1 LVSGKLGMASFLIL
15 LINILPLALGAAIS
29 PTALMGIIILLSISN
44 RPKLQGF
51 GYYIG
56 AIILIIIVV
65 ILGILLGAGITSV
78 TPKPNPILDSIDILL
93 GIILFLAGIK
103 RIFQAQK
110 SPTRLFHGDDKSKS
124 NLVFFIKGVSYGFGL
139 FLINFSTSII
149 VLEAGKEIGASSV
162 DLIGKLTV
170 VIILT
175 IITLLV
181 CEVPLLMYFA
191 YPEKA
196 NNILSKVNKWM
207 QTNGH
212 ILMGVV
218 ILVIGVYLIWIGL
231 IRLGFI

>member
-1 LVSGKLGMASFLIL
+1 M
-15 LINILPLALGAAIS
+15 
-29 PTALMGIIILLSISN
+29 
-44 RPKLQGF
+44 
-51 GYYIG
+51 
-56 AIILIIIVV
+56 
-65 ILGILLGAGITSV
+65 
-78 TPKPNPILDSIDILL
+78 
-93 GIILFLAGIK
+93 
-103 RIFQAQK
+103 
-110 SPTRLFHGDDKSKS
+110 
-124 NLVFFIKGVSYGFGL
+124 

>member
-1 LVSGKLGMASFLIL
+1 MASFLIL

>member
-1 LVSGKLGMASFLIL
+1 MASFLIL

-139 FLINFSTSII
+139 FLINFSTTII

>member
-1 LVSGKLGMASFLIL
+1 MVSGKLGMASFLIL